1 VVNARVTIRDVAA
14 RAGVSVATVSKV
26 LNDRYGVAAATVD
39 RVREVIAELGYESSL
54 VARSL
59 RNHRTGV
66 VGVLVWDIEP
76 YSAEVLKGVAHA
88 VRGTPYELVVYAAGG
103 KGGER
108 MGWESRYLSRLS
120 GTLVDGAVL
129 VTPTVQTA
137 PSTVPVI
144 AVDPH
149 TGGGSVPTVAADNF
163 HGARLATEHLL
174 ALGHRRIGFL
184 GRPPRD
190 LESGPQREQGYR
202 AALEAAGV
210 AFDPALVLATGY
222 GDTDLQD
229 TARALLTLPD
239 RPTAIFAA
247 NDVSAIATIDVA
259 LTLGL
264 DVPAELSVVGFDNVP
279 ESALC
284 RPPLTTVEQPLQLM
298 GQRAAEMLVAMLAG
312 DQPADLH
319 LHLPTRLVVRDS
331 TAAPAVTIAPA

>member
-1 VVNARVTIRDVAA
+1 MQPDPWELRLLDEAVGPLRGGIE
-14 RAGVSVATVSKV
+14 
-26 LNDRYGVAAATVD
+26 VD
-39 RVREVIAELGYESSL
+39 RPLVLPAE
-54 VARSL
+54 
-59 RNHRTGV
+59 
-66 VGVLVWDIEP
+66 DQP
-76 YSAEVLKGVAHA
+76 A
-88 VRGTPYELVVYAAGG
+88 VR
-103 KGGER
+103 
-108 MGWESRYLSRLS
+108 
-120 GTLVDGAVL
+120 
-129 VTPTVQTA
+129 
-137 PSTVPVI
+137 VP
-144 AVDPH
+144 A
-149 TGGGSVPTVAADNF
+149 
-163 HGARLATEHLL
+163 
-174 ALGHRRIGFL
+174 
-184 GRPPRD
+184 
-190 LESGPQREQGYR
+190 QREQGYR